1 MQVMFSDL
9 MVIKLMKCREL
20 YMYYRCVLGM
30 YVTLRH
36 LNTSF
41 LMSRGLLSCVLSFHC
56 SWQAETHNSIYVSVI
71 NNVLF
76 VTCSESR
83 KEAEHKLGG

>member
-1 MQVMFSDL
+1 
-9 MVIKLMKCREL
+9 
-20 YMYYRCVLGM
+20 MYYRCALGV
-30 YVTLRH
+30 YVALRH

-41 LMSRGLLSCVLSFHC
+41 LVRLGILSCVLSFCC

-83 KEAEHKLGG
+83 KEAEVKLGG